1 MDIQIT
7 PKEST
12 GVERHL
18 DVSIPAAAVEAA
30 EAQTARRY
38 TSQARLPGFRP
49 GKAPAGLV
57 RKRFANEIRQE
68 TIQGLVQ
75 DAYQQMVEQ
84 QPLDFVTQPHIHD
97 LKFEPGEPLTFTF
110 HVEVRPDVQLDR
122 VEGFEVERGST
133 DVTDEMLTRQLDGMR
148 DQRATWVPVEEK
160 PKSGDRVTLDLSVQE
175 NEPAQGAEGEGE
187 EVQMS
192 TPQQFDVTV
201 GESQAIP
208 AVEML
213 IMATAPG
220 DTTELPVTWPDD
232 FPVESERG
240 KSKLVRVHVKEV
252 KRKTLPALDDA
263 FAREVG
269 DFDSLDALTT
279 AVRGDLGAGLVRDSD
294 AEVRTKLL
302 DQIIEANPFD
312 VPPSWV
318 ANLAN
323 AYAEAYQVPQN
334 DRAQFAEQ
342 FRPLAE
348 RQVRRDVVVDT
359 LSKAHDLRAT
369 SADVDAEIETMAR
382 TRNQEPG
389 QLYAALQKA
398 NRLGEV
404 EAGITE
410 RKVFEWLMARNT
422 VRQASGATGD
432 AATVAGA
439 AIGGGVALSD
449 VGTSAGA
456 GGAGGAGAG
465 DVTAGAPPGAAVT
478 VEDAPAET
486 AGPEGGVAE

>member
-18 DVSIPAAAVEAA
+18 DVSIPPEAVAAAEDK
-30 EAQTARRY
+30 TARRY

-68 TIQGLVQ
+68 TLQGLVQ
-75 DAYQQMVEQ
+75 DAYQQLVEQ
-84 QPLDFVTQPHIHD
+84 EKLDFITQPHIHD
-97 LKFEPGEPLTFTF
+97 LKFEPGTPLTFTF
-110 HVEVRPDVQLDR
+110 HVEVRPEVKLER

-133 DVTDEMLTRQLDGMR
+133 TVTDDMVTQQLDQMR
-148 DQRATWVPVEEK
+148 DQRAAWVPVEEA
-160 PKSGDRVTLDLSVQE
+160 PTAGDRVTLDLSVQE
-175 NEPAQGAEGEGE
+175 NEPAEGEAPE
-187 EVQMS
+187 MS
-192 TPQQFDVTV
+192 TPQQFDVV
-201 GESQAIP
+201 IGQGQAIP
-208 AVEML
+208 AVEAL
-213 IMATAPG
+213 ILRTAPG
-220 DTTELPVTWPDD
+220 QTTEDAVTWPDD

-252 KRKTLPALDDA
+252 KRKQPPALDDA

-279 AVRGDLGAGLVRDSD
+279 AVRGDLAAQLARETD
-294 AEVRTKLL
+294 AEARSKLL

-318 ANLAN
+318 QNLAQG
-323 AYAEAYQVPQN
+323 YAQAYQIPEA
-334 DRAQFAEQ
+334 DRAQFAQQ

-359 LSKAHDLRAT
+359 LAKAHDLAAT
-369 SADVDAEIETMAR
+369 SADVDTEIETLAR
-382 TRNQEPG
+382 ARGQEPG
-389 QLYAALQKA
+389 QLYAWMQKA
-398 NRLGEV
+398 NRLNEL
-404 EAGITE
+404 EHALTE
-410 RKVFEWLMARNT
+410 RRVFDWLLARNT
-422 VRQASGATGD
+422 LRDAAVDRAAGD
-432 AATVAGA
+432 ASA
-439 AIGGGVALSD
+439 ADEA
-449 VGTSAGA
+449 
-456 GGAGGAGAG
+456 
-465 DVTAGAPPGAAVT
+465 TAGAPPGAAVT
-478 VEDAPAET
+478 VEDAAAET

>member
-18 DVSIPAAAVEAA
+18 DVSIPPEAVAAAEDK
-30 EAQTARRY
+30 TARRY

-57 RKRFANEIRQE
+57 RKRFATEIRQE

-75 DAYQQMVEQ
+75 DAYQQMVEEQ
-84 QPLDFVTQPHIHD
+84 KLDFVTQPHIHD
-97 LKFEPGEPLTFTF
+97 LKFEPGTPLTFTF
-110 HVEVRPDVQLDR
+110 HVEVRPELTLAR
-122 VEGFEVERGST
+122 VEGFDVERGPT
-133 DVTDEMLTRQLDGMR
+133 DVTDEMLTQQLDQMR
-148 DQRATWVPVEEK
+148 EQRAAWVPVEE
-160 PKSGDRVTLDLSVQE
+160 PPQNGDRVTLDLSVQE
-175 NEPAQGAEGEGE
+175 NESAEGAEGAGE
-187 EVQMS
+187 APEMS
-192 TPQQFDVTV
+192 APQQFDVVT
-201 GESQAIP
+201 GQGQAIP
-208 AVEML
+208 AVEAL
-213 IMATAPG
+213 IMRTGPG
-220 DTTELPVTWPDD
+220 QTTEEPVTWPDD

-252 KRKTLPALDDA
+252 KRKQPPALDDA

-279 AVRGDLGAGLVRDSD
+279 AVRGDLATARAREIE
-294 AEVRTKLL
+294 AETRSKLL

-318 ANLAN
+318 MNLAQG
-323 AYAEAYQVPQN
+323 YAEAYQVPEQ
-334 DRAQFAEQ
+334 DRAQFAQQ

-348 RQVRRDVVVDT
+348 RQVRRDVVVDA
-359 LSKAHDLRAT
+359 LAKAHNLQAT
-369 SADVDAEIETMAR
+369 AADVDAEIETLAR
-382 TRNQEPG
+382 ARNQEPG
-389 QLYAALQKA
+389 QIYAAMQKA
-398 NRLGEV
+398 NRLTEV
-404 EAGITE
+404 EHGVTE

-422 VRQASGATGD
+422 VRQA
-432 AATVAGA
+432 AAGE
-439 AIGGGVALSD
+439 
-449 VGTSAGA
+449 SAQST
-456 GGAGGAGAG
+456 G

-478 VEDAPAET
+478 VEDAPAEM

>member
-18 DVSIPAAAVEAA
+18 DVSIPADAVAAA
-30 EAQTARRY
+30 ETQTARRY

-68 TIQGLVQ
+68 TLQGLVQ
-75 DAYQQMVEQ
+75 DAYQQLVEQ
-84 QPLDFVTQPHIHD
+84 EKLDLITQPHVHD
-97 LKFEPGEPLTFTF
+97 LKFEPGTPLTFTF
-110 HVEVRPDVQLDR
+110 HVEVRPDVRLERVDGFDVERPSAEVSDEVLTQQLD
-122 VEGFEVERGST
+122 
-133 DVTDEMLTRQLDGMR
+133 QMR
-148 DQRATWVPVEEK
+148 EQRAVWTPVEEA
-160 PKSGDRVTLDLSVQE
+160 PQDGDRVTLDLSVQE
-175 NEPAQGAEGEGE
+175 NEPGEGVE
-187 EVQMS
+187 PEMS
-192 TPQQFDVTV
+192 TPQQFEVLV
-201 GESQAIP
+201 GENQAIP
-208 AVEML
+208 AVEAL
-213 IMATAPG
+213 IRRTAPG
-220 DTTELPVTWPDD
+220 ETTEELVTWPED

-240 KSKLVRVHVKEV
+240 KSKLVRMHVKEV

-279 AVRGDLGAGLVRDSD
+279 TVREDLGAQRTREADAGVR
-294 AEVRTKLL
+294 AALL

-318 ANLAN
+318 MNVTQG
-323 AYAEAYQVPQN
+323 YADAYQVPEQE
-334 DRAQFAEQ
+334 REPFLQQ

-348 RQVRRDVVVDT
+348 RQVRRDLVVDA
-359 LSKAHDLRAT
+359 LAKAHALQAT
-369 SADVDAEIETMAR
+369 SADVDAEIESMAR
-382 TRNQEPG
+382 AREQEPG

-398 NRLGEV
+398 NRLNEIEHGL
-404 EAGITE
+404 TE

-422 VRQASGATGD
+422 VREVAASAGTSGSAGT
-432 AATVAGA
+432 TVASA
-439 AIGGGVALSD
+439 ALG
-449 VGTSAGA
+449 
-456 GGAGGAGAG
+456 GGAGSTTEGSTGGPDSTTDA
-465 DVTAGAPPGAAVT
+465 TAGAPPGASVT

-486 AGPEGGVAE
+486 AGPVGGVAE

>member
-18 DVSIPAAAVEAA
+18 DVSIPPEAVAAAEDK
-30 EAQTARRY
+30 TARRY

-68 TIQGLVQ
+68 TLQGLVQ
-75 DAYQQMVEQ
+75 DAYQQLVEQ
-84 QPLDFVTQPHIHD
+84 EKLDFVTQPHIHD
-97 LKFEPGEPLTFTF
+97 LKFEPGTPLTFTF

-122 VEGFEVERGST
+122 VEGFTVERGSSE
-133 DVTDEMLTRQLDGMR
+133 VTDAMVTQQLDEMR
-148 DQRATWVPVEEK
+148 EQRAAWVPVEEA
-160 PKSGDRVTLDLSVQE
+160 PQAGDRVTLDLSVQE
-175 NEPAQGAEGEGE
+175 NDPAEGETPE
-187 EVQMS
+187 MS
-192 TPQQFDVTV
+192 EPQQFDVV
-201 GESQAIP
+201 VDQGQAIP
-208 AVEML
+208 AVEAL
-213 IMATAPG
+213 ILRTAPG
-220 DTTELPVTWPDD
+220 QTTEEPVTWPDD

-240 KSKLVRVHVKEV
+240 KSKLVRLHVKEV
-252 KRKTLPALDDA
+252 KRKQPPALDDA

-279 AVRGDLGAGLVRDSD
+279 T
-294 AEVRTKLL
+294 VRTDLATQLARDTEAEARSKLL

-318 ANLAN
+318 LNLTQS
-323 AYAEAYQVPQN
+323 YAEAYQVPEEE
-334 DRAQFAEQ
+334 RARFVQQ

-348 RQVRRDVVVDT
+348 RQVRRDVVIDALAKSHA
-359 LSKAHDLRAT
+359 LSAT
-369 SADVDAEIETMAR
+369 SADVDAEIETQAR
-382 TRNQEPG
+382 ARNQEPG

-398 NRLGEV
+398 NRLNEIEHGL
-404 EAGITE
+404 TE

-422 VRQASGATGD
+422 INTATTGSGESNVPEANAAEASAP
-432 AATVAGA
+432 AADDT
-439 AIGGGVALSD
+439 
-449 VGTSAGA
+449 
-456 GGAGGAGAG
+456 
-465 DVTAGAPPGAAVT
+465 TAGAPPGAAVT
-478 VEDAPAET
+478 VADAPAET